1 MLTWHNKVFLNPL
14 LGGLLEEETFLHLDF
29 FSLLLETYFRKEIS
43 WVVFEM
49 LLGAWVVGLT
59 RAAFMWVLEPVHGD
73 LSGPIMPTTSGEKM
87 FLLLPSKPDMPE
99 AIKRVRAEVEVIA
112 V

>member
-1 MLTWHNKVFLNPL
+1 
-14 LGGLLEEETFLHLDF
+14 
-29 FSLLLETYFRKEIS
+29 
-43 WVVFEM
+43 
-49 LLGAWVVGLT
+49 
-59 RAAFMWVLEPVHGD
+59 
-73 LSGPIMPTTSGEKM
+73 MPTTSGEKM